1 MTACTTP
8 SATPSGTPA
17 PAPTADIKRSKLDVV
32 YSALVDQDVH
42 RVSSKTALEAALAA
56 IREDVRATNG
66 KDDVPTP
73 AFEDTTE
80 AVFSE
85 FKKFAAAA
93 GQLAAKN
100 PQLSAERISRTA
112 IIAMIRTSPDCHTYY
127 FDNGRRID
135 SRPVR
140 ERGDPSPPVP
150 QGASIKEADEAGLLG
165 RMLQGG
171 VAYIR
176 FREFRITGTYD
187 IRKEV
192 RTVLEKAVAMGA
204 KGWLFDLRGNVGGNG
219 PEIIASYFLKGE
231 PGMEIFLKNGS
242 AGISRAN
249 SAFRLGDEYQLPIA
263 IVQNDRGGSGPEV
276 FTLFLKENRRATVVG
291 GRSTGCLGATVAT
304 PLSDGSQI
312 SVAVNE
318 FVGAVTR
325 AKYNNVGIPPDI
337 EANDA
342 VAVEV
347 ASNHLR
353 AEIAKGGS

>member
-1 MTACTTP
+1 MRALGGKADV
-8 SATPSGTPA
+8 ATP
-17 PAPTADIKRSKLDVV
+17 DF
-32 YSALVDQDVH
+32 QDVPEP
-42 RVSSKTALEAALAA
+42 VLA
-56 IREDVRATNG
+56 D
-66 KDDVPTP
+66 
-73 AFEDTTE
+73 
-80 AVFSE
+80 
-85 FKKFAAAA
+85 FKKFADAVS
-93 GQLAAKN
+93 QLAAKS
-100 PQLSAERISRTA
+100 PDLSSDRIARA
-112 IIAMIRTSPDCHTYY
+112 AVGGMIRQSPDCHTYY
-127 FDNGRRID
+127 FDGRGRLD
-135 SRPVR
+135 SRPVQETGVR
-140 ERGDPSPPVP
+140 DPAPPRGQVIAQP
-150 QGASIKEADEAGLLG
+150 DEAGLTARILD
-165 RMLQGG
+165 GG
-171 VAYIR
+171 IAYLR
-176 FREFRITGTYD
+176 WTEFRVTGTYD
-187 IRKEV
+187 IRATVKA
-192 RTVLEKAVAMGA
+192 VLEKALAAGA
-204 KGWLFDLRGNVGGNG
+204 KAWLFDMRGNVGGNG

-242 AGISRAN
+242 AGISSAN

>member
-1 MTACTTP
+1 MTACTAP

-93 GQLAAKN
+93 GQLAAQN
-100 PQLSAERISRTA
+100 PQLSAERISLAA

-150 QGASIKEADEAGLLG
+150 QGVSIKEPDEAGLLG

-176 FREFRITGTYD
+176 FREFRITGTFTPQAQTETQ
-187 IRKEV
+187 K
-192 RTVLEKAVAMGA
+192 
-204 KGWLFDLRGNVGGNG
+204 
-219 PEIIASYFLKGE
+219 
-231 PGMEIFLKNGS
+231 S
-242 AGISRAN
+242 AI
-249 SAFRLGDEYQLPIA
+249 E
-263 IVQNDRGGSGPEV
+263 QNI
-276 FTLFLKENRRATVVG
+276 TT
-291 GRSTGCLGATVAT
+291 
-304 PLSDGSQI
+304 
-312 SVAVNE
+312 
-318 FVGAVTR
+318 
-325 AKYNNVGIPPDI
+325 
-337 EANDA
+337 
-342 VAVEV
+342 
-347 ASNHLR
+347 
-353 AEIAKGGS
+353 